1 MIIILELVSSKAMNK
16 IRLDFLK
23 TPWRRWSR
31 RVLLGLGGLIVT
43 IYSGGLVS
51 KGQEPNSP
59 KIVATFL
66 PIYMFTKAVGGE
78 NTEVEILI
86 PPGTSPHEYQATPAD
101 AIAIAEADVLVK
113 NGLGLEEFLDKLIAS
128 AGNSQLKQIDS
139 SKGIEAIEEE
149 EHHHEHEEEH
159 EGHHHHHHEGGNPHL
174 WLDPVLAQQQV
185 INIRDGL
192 IDADPNNAENY
203 EANAAVYLQQLQE
216 LDREFQTRLT
226 PVAGCKFIAFHDAYP
241 YLAQRY
247 GLQQMAVVEL
257 PEDNIAPR
265 DLQRI
270 INAAREFQVKGFLS
284 ESGTDDS
291 RIRQISND
299 LGLPV
304 KVIET
309 LEAGPLDP
317 NYYFAAMRKNLTA
330 LEEVCR

>member
-1 MIIILELVSSKAMNK
+1 MKKIGLE
-16 IRLDFLK
+16 FLK
-23 TPWRRWSR
+23 KPWRGWSGR
-31 RVLLGLGGLIVT
+31 ALLGLGGAIAT
-43 IYSGGLVS
+43 ISIGSLAS
-51 KGQEPNSP
+51 FGQAQNSP
-59 KIVATFL
+59 QIAATFL
-66 PIYMFTKAVGGE
+66 PIYMFTRAVAGE
-78 NTEVEILI
+78 NTKVEILI
-86 PPGTSPHEYQATPAD
+86 TPGTSPHEYQATPAN
-101 AIAIAEADVLVK
+101 ARAIAEADVLVK
-113 NGLGLEEFLDKLIAS
+113 NGLGFEEFLDKLIAA
-128 AGNSQLKQIDS
+128 AGNSQLIQIDS

-159 EGHHHHHHEGGNPHL
+159 EGHHHHEEGNPHV

-203 EANAAVYLQQLQE
+203 EANAVVYLQQLQE

-257 PEDNIAPR
+257 PEDTIAPR

-270 INAAREFQVKGFLS
+270 INTAKEFQIKGFLS

-304 KVIET
+304 KVLDPLET
-309 LEAGPLDP
+309 GPLDP
-317 NYYFAAMRKNLTA
+317 DYYFTAMRKNLTA